1 MRRFMP
7 HVLLCALTIVTVGC
21 GATDLGVPAQPGE
34 AVATVADVRFSLPT
48 PHRVVVEH
56 RTADAWGD
64 ARLVFADDGREC
76 GAVNAIAAGS
86 TVAATVDCDEH
97 YAVDQAPTSSV
108 ALISPDG
115 HTWTHRDLQGEAY
128 GTPGLA
134 PRGGHAVW
142 AQGKG
147 LLTWSDGDFDTRPE
161 LAGQAQVI
169 TIDEDG
175 RVLGFEVGTRTGL
188 CTVNIRT
195 YAETTTQEQLPVA
208 RAEKLGCDEIG
219 LALTSPSQV
228 RGDAS
233 GQTGTQFSIH
243 RTSGGRWVLK
253 DPPPVTRP
261 GLDVYSDDAARAVWN
276 QVTANIRGDLV
287 AVGSP
292 DRRHVTAQ
300 RYDRSQRR
308 WTPSRVVYDADTPT
322 CRRDIED
329 SGLLQGATF
338 ALRLICGGE
347 PVVLRSFRGESW
359 TGPML

>member
-1 MRRFMP
+1 M
-7 HVLLCALTIVTVGC
+7 
-21 GATDLGVPAQPGE
+21 
-34 AVATVADVRFSLPT
+34 ATVADVRFSLPT

>member
-1 MRRFMP
+1 M
-7 HVLLCALTIVTVGC
+7 
-21 GATDLGVPAQPGE
+21 
-34 AVATVADVRFSLPT
+34 ATVADVRFSLPT
-48 PHRVVVEH
+48 SHRVVVEH
-56 RTADAWGD
+56 RTADGWGD
-64 ARLVFADDGREC
+64 ARLVFADDSREC

-97 YAVDQAPTSSV
+97 YAVDQAPTRSV

-147 LLTWSDGDFDTRPE
+147 LLTWSDGDFDTRPD

-169 TIDEDG
+169 TIDDDG
-175 RVLGFEVGTRTGL
+175 QVLGFETGTRAGL

-195 YAETTTQEQLPVA
+195 YAKKTTQEEVPIA
-208 RAEKLGCDEIG
+208 RAEKLQCDGIG
-219 LALTSPSQV
+219 LALSSPSQV

-233 GQTGTQFSIH
+233 GQTGTEFSVH
-243 RTSGGRWVLK
+243 RRSEGRWVLQ
-253 DPPPVTRP
+253 DPPPVTTP
-261 GLDVYSDDAARAVWN
+261 GLDVYPDDAARAVWN
-276 QVTANIRGDLV
+276 QVTANTRGDLV

-292 DRRHVTAQ
+292 DRRIITAQ

-308 WTPSRVVYDADTPT
+308 WTPSREVYDAGAST

-329 SGLLQGATF
+329 SGAMQGATF
-338 ALRLICGGE
+338 VLRLICAGK
-347 PVVLRSFRGESW
+347 PVVLQSSRGETW
-359 TGPML
+359 TESVP